1 MPYPQFE
8 GKHAHDALYSP
19 TDSLEYER
27 RHGLG
32 AFPAW
37 DSAILFYQRRLLQ
50 WVVENEPT
58 ASRPGWWA
66 DQTVF
71 TLGGEDGRI
80 ALVGDFGWGAPMAAL
95 VLERLGALGVSEV
108 VSIGT
113 AGSLQRHISIGHTV
127 VCDRAVR
134 DEGVSHHYLPPGQ
147 FAHASPELTA
157 RLHAAM
163 DQSTLGASWTIDA
176 PFRETVEEAR
186 HYQEAGIL
194 CVEMEAAALMAV
206 AEVRGIQFATAFAI
220 SDSLAELQWDP
231 QFRAPETTEGLQRL
245 SRRDRRTRVVAGG
258 QRWPTAVARG
268 RSRAASCGTSR
279 RADRTE
285 LLRPVTRDHPNTFR
299 TVPLRRREASA
310 SRPRRA
316 RSLGYGRPPT
326 DGRPGR

>member
-1 MPYPQFE
+1 
-8 GKHAHDALYSP
+8 
-19 TDSLEYER
+19 
-27 RHGLG
+27 
-32 AFPAW
+32 
-37 DSAILFYQRRLLQ
+37 
-50 WVVENEPT
+50 
-58 ASRPGWWA
+58 
-66 DQTVF
+66 
-71 TLGGEDGRI
+71 

-95 VLERLGALGVSEV
+95 VLERLGALGVSRV

-147 FAHASPELTA
+147 FAHASPQLTA

-220 SDSLAELQWDP
+220 SEPSSPSAKP
-231 QFRAPETTEGLQRL
+231 GLWAT
-245 SRRDRRTRVVAGG
+245 SH
-258 QRWPTAVARG
+258 RWPSG
-268 RSRAASCGTSR
+268 
-279 RADRTE
+279 
-285 LLRPVTRDHPNTFR
+285 
-299 TVPLRRREASA
+299 
-310 SRPRRA
+310 
-316 RSLGYGRPPT
+316 SLK
-326 DGRPGR
+326 